1 MDTMFRD
8 TQSSSSAFFLQKA
21 AGFAAATA
29 VRGEKEKMKTINQ
42 DWKEWEENPG
52 EIMGESKVPPLS
64 GGEHPPPPPF
74 FLHTPTLRGQRK
86 RARELWASCRP
97 RILLLT
103 TLRFVLLIFNGLMQ
117 PQLNNE
123 GASGTPTAEILLEI
137 HSLPVSIPR
146 FLSYFRFG
154 REALSRS

>member
-1 MDTMFRD
+1 MDTLFRD

-64 GGEHPPPPPF
+64 GGEHPPPP
-74 FLHTPTLRGQRK
+74 
-86 RARELWASCRP
+86 
-97 RILLLT
+97 LLS
-103 TLRFVLLIFNGLMQ
+103 F
-117 PQLNNE
+117 
-123 GASGTPTAEILLEI
+123 
-137 HSLPVSIPR
+137 SIPPHYGVR
-146 FLSYFRFG
+146 ESGQESFGHHAAPASYC
-154 REALSRS
+154 